1 MKKFLLLLSLGL
13 ISQTPSFTQCNEDDI
28 TRVMLI
34 GDSWA
39 NFMGIDN
46 SINNAFEKWGHS
58 NYKFFTNAILAEN
71 GTETSDFLTPT
82 KLNEI
87 QNQFTLNPDIDFVHL
102 SLGGNDVLNTW
113 DINFTQAQTDSLLD
127 SVYARLI
134 TLIDFIKTAKP
145 GVKILW
151 SGYAY
156 PNFGEII
163 EELAPFQS
171 THPFYA
177 TWQGMA
183 FPTFTELNG
192 ILNDYSNTMLALAAN
207 DPQVDFIKAT
217 GLMQYTFGQ
226 TTALSVPPG
235 GTYAPFTVPLPEGL
249 PDYPSPKNSMR
260 NYILFRDCFHLSP
273 QGYNDFI
280 DYHTQKFYQKA
291 LMDDQYFLS
300 DGGTRD
306 GSVSSSGAV
315 SPQIQMGKSG
325 NDDVSAVLSFS
336 TTSLPDTGIAKA
348 ALFLRRESLIG
359 ANPVGSNLQLKIV
372 SGNFSGSVDVE
383 ASDFTDPGNGTA
395 VPCQFGS
402 SANTG
407 HRIRLEIPVPLLPF
421 ITNDTI
427 TQFMISA
434 PGATGL
440 ITFTGAA
447 DPDFAPLLNV
457 TYGPAQ
463 VSVPE
468 IAHDDNSVLL
478 FPNPANKVV
487 NIGTSGLQIL
497 GVELYDLTG
506 RKTGDYP
513 AWTHFIDLS
522 GYPSGIFTVK
532 VITWEGAVVKRVV
545 KN

>member
-1 MKKFLLLLSLGL
+1 MNKFLLFLSLGL
-13 ISQTPSFTQCNEDDI
+13 ISLSPSFAQCNEDDV

-46 SINNAFEKWGHS
+46 SINTAFEKWGHS

-71 GTETSDFLTPT
+71 GTETSDFLTPA

-113 DINFTQAQTDSLLD
+113 DVNFTQAQTDSLLD

-134 TLIDFIKTAKP
+134 TIIDFIKTANP
-145 GVKILW
+145 GVRILW

-192 ILNDYSNTMLALAAN
+192 ILNDYSNTMTTLAAN
-207 DPQVDFIKAT
+207 DPQVDFVKAT

-235 GTYAPFTVPLPEGL
+235 GTYAPFTVPMPEGL

-273 QGYNDFI
+273 QGYSDFI

-315 SPQIQMGKSG
+315 NTQIQMGKSG
-325 NDDVSAVLSFS
+325 NDEVSAVLSFS

-359 ANPVGSNLQLKIV
+359 ANPVGPTLQLKIV
-372 SGNFSGSVDVE
+372 SGNFSGSADVE
-383 ASDFTDPGNGTA
+383 AADFTDPGNGTA

-407 HRIRLEIPVPLLPF
+407 HWIRLEIPAALLPF

-440 ITFTGAA
+440 ITFTGSA
-447 DPDFAPLLNV
+447 DPDFAPVLNV

-468 IAHDDNSVLL
+468 IAHHNNPVLL
-478 FPNPANKVV
+478 FPNPANNVV

-497 GVELYDLTG
+497 GVELYDLAG

-513 AWTHFIDLS
+513 AGTHSIDLS

-532 VITWEGAVVKRVV
+532 VITGEGAVVRQVV